1 MLLSHRARL
10 LELWRIAASYR
21 LDTHLSVE
29 EAPQLQPIARLLRL
43 HPAAWGKKHQ
53 PNAVKY
59 ALEDM
64 GTLFLKLGQLLST
77 RRDLVPPSIIEQ
89 LVQLQD
95 QVKPFAVDTA
105 IAQIEDNKHGLG
117 QTIDSLFAR
126 FDTKPLAAASIA
138 QVHTAALPDGREVV
152 VKVVRPDIR
161 NTIIADFELLRE
173 VASWASARIEAAR
186 AVHIIDIVEDY
197 RQVMLNE
204 LDLTLEADNTTK
216 MRNNFLG
223 SALMYVPEVYDASKN
238 VMIMERIQGVP
249 ISQVEIFDQLGYDR
263 AALAKKGLTIFF
275 TQVFRDNFFHAD
287 MHPGNVFVETPPV
300 KTLNLSASSD
310 AGANA
315 GPIDLGHEPRY
326 IGLDC
331 AIMGTLSKEDQLIV
345 ARMLLA
351 VMNNNF
357 TALVD
362 IVSRA
367 SWIPPNT
374 DKHALIRDMR
384 RTVGPMLQKSINEI
398 DFAGV
403 LMQIL
408 DIARRHHMSIPPQLT
423 LLLKTLVHVEGL
435 GRDLYPE
442 LDIWSLAKPILSGW
456 IKEQLDPMR
465 NLQQLRKQLPEI
477 LLSSTDIP
485 KLLDQGLQ
493 SLASQGSRQDSQLR
507 EMQQIRADMLNDR
520 RRDWLA
526 LAGFGISIAIAT
538 QVIGWLAP
546 LFYIL
551 AVLAVIWRILA

>member
-10 LELWRIAASYR
+10 FELWRIAATYR
-21 LDTHLSVE
+21 IDTHLAIE
-29 EAPQLQPIARLLRL
+29 EAPQLQPLARLIRM

-53 PNAVKY
+53 PNAIKY
-59 ALEDM
+59 AIEDM

-77 RRDLVPPSIIEQ
+77 RRDLVPPEIIEQ

-95 QVKPFAVDTA
+95 KVKPFDADVA
-105 IAQIEDNKHGLG
+105 IAQIQDSKHGLG
-117 QTIDSLFAR
+117 KSIENLFAR
-126 FDTKPLAAASIA
+126 FDVKPLAAASIA
-138 QVHTAALPDGREVV
+138 QVHTAAMHDGREVV

-161 NTIIADFELLRE
+161 TTIVTDFELLLE
-173 VASWASARIEAAR
+173 LANWASARIEAAR

-204 LDLTLEADNTTK
+204 LDLTLEADNTIQ

-223 SALMYVPEVYDASKN
+223 SALMYVPEVYDAAKN
-238 VMIMERIQGVP
+238 VMVMERIQGIP
-249 ISQVEIFDQLGYDR
+249 ISQIEVFDKLGYDR

-287 MHPGNVFVETPPV
+287 MHPGNVFVETPSL
-300 KTLNLSASSD
+300 TTMNAD
-310 AGANA
+310 APAV
-315 GPIDLGHEPRY
+315 DLGHEPRY

-351 VMNNNF
+351 VMNDNF
-357 TALVD
+357 TAMVD

-367 SWIPPNT
+367 GWIPPSA
-374 DKHALIRDMR
+374 DKHALMRDMK
-384 RTVGPMLQKSINEI
+384 RTVGPMLNKPINDI

-408 DIARRHHMSIPPQLT
+408 DIARRHHMSIPPQLM

-435 GRDLYPE
+435 GRDLYPD
-442 LDIWSLAKPILSGW
+442 LDIWSLAKPILSNW
-456 IKEQLDPMR
+456 IKEQLDPIR
-465 NLQQLRKQLPEI
+465 NLQQLRQQLPEI
-477 LLSSTDIP
+477 LLSTTDIP

-507 EMQQIRADMLNDR
+507 EIQQIRADMLNDR
-520 RRDWLA
+520 RRDWMA
-526 LAGFGISIAIAT
+526 LAGFGLSIAVAT
-538 QVIGWLAP
+538 QVVGWLAP
-546 LFYIL
+546 LFYIMAIL
-551 AVLAVIWRILA
+551 AIIWRVLA